1 MCEPISI
8 IAGVASAGGGMMQAQ
23 AQHQAQQAAV
33 NRSNAIAQQQYQRE
47 LQIAQQTDAKNKKAY
62 EAELQAKAA
71 ADTAFYK
78 QLEVNQLEANRA
90 TLAASRK
97 KMERVTKAEFE
108 GQKQVSEAIKA
119 QGKLLSTGNAGQSF
133 LLQVDQVERA
143 LGFEQA
149 ELEQGLYDANIAF
162 GVEKQGILWDQYN
175 ANMRAQNQ
183 LPASPT
189 AAQASFIPNKP
200 IKMSGP
206 SKMGLMGAMI
216 GAVGGGIAA
225 GYTTYGNVPASS
237 GGGLVGK

>member
-8 IAGVASAGGGMMQAQ
+8 IAGVASAAGGMMQAQ
-23 AQHQAQQAAV
+23 AQHNAQQAAV
-33 NRSNAIAQQQYQRE
+33 NRSNAIAQQKYQRE

-62 EAELQAKAA
+62 EAELNAKAA

-90 TLAASRK
+90 SLANSRK
-97 KMERVTKAEFE
+97 KLERESKAEFE
-108 GQKQVSEAIKA
+108 GQKQLANAIAA
-119 QGKLLSTGNAGQSF
+119 QGKMLSTGNAGQSF
-133 LLQVDQVERA
+133 LLQTQQVERA
-143 LGFEQA
+143 LGFESAQI
-149 ELEQGLYDANIAF
+149 EQSLYDSNVAF
-162 GVEKQGILWDQYN
+162 NVEQQGILWDQYN
-175 ANMRAQNQ
+175 SNMRAQNQ

-216 GAVGGGIAA
+216 GSVGGGVAA
-225 GYTTYGNVPASS
+225 GLSTYGNVPESM
-237 GGGLVGK
+237 GGGLK